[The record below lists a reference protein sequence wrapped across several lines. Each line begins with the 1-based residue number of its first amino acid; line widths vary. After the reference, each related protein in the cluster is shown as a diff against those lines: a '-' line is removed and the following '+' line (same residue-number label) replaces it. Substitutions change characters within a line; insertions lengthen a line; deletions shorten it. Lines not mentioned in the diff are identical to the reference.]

1 MIKKYYYQ
9 QQLRHPSLSYLKLVG
24 EPNNLIHEQ
33 SKQIAELF
41 QSILILI
48 RINYNKIVKI

>member
-1 MIKKYYYQ
+1 MIKIFIYQ
-9 QQLRHPSLSYLKLVG
+9 QQCTLRHPSLSYLKLIG
-24 EPNNLIHEQ
+24 EPYNLIHEQ

-48 RINYNKIVKI
+48 RINYNR